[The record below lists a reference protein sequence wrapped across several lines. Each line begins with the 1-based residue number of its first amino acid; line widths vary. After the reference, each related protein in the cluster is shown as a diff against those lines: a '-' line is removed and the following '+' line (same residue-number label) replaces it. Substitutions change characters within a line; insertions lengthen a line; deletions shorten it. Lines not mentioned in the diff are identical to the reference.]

1 MSTPPSNHKTSPT
14 MTSRDVMMGTLWGLM
29 AAFCHSF
36 VPIAVRLLDHLPS
49 IELVFFRN
57 IIGLAL
63 FLMIASWRGFGFVLT
78 RRLGFH
84 FQRCFL
90 NFAGMWLWFAGLAL
104 LPIAKAVALHFTI
117 PLMVVPLAIILLRE
131 KPSLGR
137 LICTLIGF
145 IGVLIILRP
154 GAVPLEPSVFLVLG
168 SALSYAGVSI
178 YTRVL
183 GGTESPTTTT
193 FYYHALLSVFA
204 PLSMAVGWAVATH
217 VPETGLSIEI
227 FEWISPGW
235 EDAPALL
242 LLAVA
247 GGLAPYCLVRAFVH
261 AEATIVQPVE
271 YLRLP
276 ITAFLAYLV
285 FGQTTDMWVWTGAAI
300 IVASTYYMARHETRS
315 RT

>member
-1 MSTPPSNHKTSPT
+1 
-14 MTSRDVMMGTLWGLM
+14 MTARDVMLGTVWGLM

-36 VPIAVRLLDHLPS
+36 VPIAVRLLDHIPP

-57 IIGLAL
+57 IIGLFL
-63 FLMIASWRGFGFVLT
+63 FLMIVSWRGFDFVRT
-78 RRLGFH
+78 QRFGFH

-90 NFAGMWLWFAGLAL
+90 NFVGMWLWFAGLAL

-131 KPSLGR
+131 KPGVGR
-137 LICTLIGF
+137 LISTLIGF
-145 IGVLIILRP
+145 GGVLVILRP
-154 GAVPLEPSVFLVLG
+154 GAVPVDISIFLVLG

-183 GGTESPTTTT
+183 GSTENPSTTT
-193 FYYHALLSVFA
+193 FYYLTLLSIFA
-204 PLSMAVGWAVATH
+204 PASMAIGWLISAYIPSVGLAPDA
-217 VPETGLSIEI
+217 
-227 FEWISPGW
+227 FQWITPDW
-235 EDAPALL
+235 QDAPALL
-242 LLAVA
+242 LLAVS

-315 RT
+315 RR

>member
-1 MSTPPSNHKTSPT
+1 
-14 MTSRDVMMGTLWGLM
+14 MTSRDVMMGTMWGLM

-36 VPIAVRLLDHLPS
+36 VPIAVRLLDRLPP

-57 IIGLAL
+57 IIGLVL
-63 FLMIASWRGFGFVLT
+63 FLLIVSWHGFGFVLT
-78 RRLGFH
+78 QRFSFH

-90 NFAGMWLWFAGLAL
+90 NFTGMWLWFAGLAL

-117 PLMVVPLAIILLRE
+117 PLMVVPLAIIVLRE
-131 KPSLGR
+131 KPGFGR
-137 LICTLIGF
+137 MICTLIGF
-145 IGVLIILRP
+145 GGVLVILRP
-154 GAVPLEPSVFLVLG
+154 GAVELDLSVFLVLG

-183 GGTESPTTTT
+183 GGTESPETTT
-193 FYYHALLSVFA
+193 FYYHALLSIFA
-204 PLSMAVGWAVATH
+204 PLSMGAGWLITTH
-217 VPETGLSIEI
+217 VPAIGLSPEA
-227 FEWISPGW
+227 FHWITPDW
-235 EDAPALL
+235 KDAPALL

-247 GGLAPYCLVRAFVH
+247 GGLAPYCLVRALVH

-276 ITAFLAYLV
+276 ITAFFAYLV
-285 FGQTTDMWVWTGAAI
+285 FGQTTDMWVWIGAAI
-300 IVASTYYMARHETRS
+300 IVASTYYMARYETRS

>member
-1 MSTPPSNHKTSPT
+1 
-14 MTSRDVMMGTLWGLM
+14 MTSRDVMLGTMWGLM

-36 VPIAVRLLDHLPS
+36 VPIAVRLLDHIPP

-57 IIGLAL
+57 IIGLVL
-63 FLMIASWRGFGFVLT
+63 FLLIVSWHGFGFVLT
-78 RRLGFH
+78 QRFGFH

-131 KPSLGR
+131 RPGWGR

-145 IGVLIILRP
+145 GGVLIILRP
-154 GAVPLEPSVFLVLG
+154 GAVPIDMSVFLVLG

-183 GGTESPTTTT
+183 GGTESPETMT
-193 FYYHALLSVFA
+193 FYYHALLSIFA
-204 PLSMAVGWAVATH
+204 PLSMAAGWMVATYI
-217 VPETGLSIEI
+217 PAAGLSLES
-227 FEWISPGW
+227 FQWITPGW
-235 EDAPALL
+235 QDTPALL

-247 GGLAPYCLVRAFVH
+247 GGLAPYCLVRALVH

-276 ITAFLAYLV
+276 ITAFFAYLV
-285 FGQTTDMWVWTGAAI
+285 FDQTTDMWVWTGAAV
-300 IVASTYYMARHETRS
+300 IVGSTYYMARHETRS
-315 RT
+315 RA

>member
-1 MSTPPSNHKTSPT
+1 MTAPPSKNQPT
-14 MTSRDVMMGTLWGLM
+14 PAMTSRDVMLGTIWGLM

-36 VPIAVRLLDHLPS
+36 VPIAVRLLDHLPA

-63 FLMIASWRGFGFVLT
+63 FLLIVSWRGFGFVLT
-78 RRLGFH
+78 KRFGFH

-90 NFAGMWLWFAGLAL
+90 NFTGMWLWFAGLAL

-117 PLMVVPLAIILLRE
+117 PLMVVPLAMLLLRE
-131 KPSLGR
+131 RPGGGR
-137 LICTLIGF
+137 LICT
-145 IGVLIILRP
+145 LIILRP
-154 GAVPLEPSVFLVLG
+154 GAVPLDISAFLVLG

-183 GGTESPTTTT
+183 GGTESPETTT
-193 FYYHALLSVFA
+193 FYYHGLLSVFA
-204 PLSMAVGWAVATH
+204 PLSMATGWVVATYI
-217 VPETGLSIEI
+217 PAAGLSAET
-227 FEWISPGW
+227 FQWISPVW

-247 GGLAPYCLVRAFVH
+247 GGLAPYCLVRALVH